1 MIRVLSAVEV
11 PAVADV
17 ELERARVDYARGDWG
32 AAYAA
37 WSGVDLDALSAEEL
51 EDFAVTA
58 ELTGHHDTTVTAL
71 HRAFSLSQRACDL
84 ARSVRCAF
92 RITMTALTHG
102 EVALAG
108 GWTSRAERLI
118 ADLDDGVEV
127 GWVAYLR
134 MFRAMGMG
142 DFATASVCADEVAE
156 CGRRY
161 DEPDLTALGLCSQG
175 RMALYTGRIAEG
187 QALLDESMVRVI
199 AGEASPVVAG
209 HVYCTAIEGCQE
221 ISDFGR
227 VAEWTAALTRWCA
240 AQPGLLAF
248 TGQCAVHRG
257 QLLRLHGEWRQ
268 ALDELELAT
277 RRYEEVGAADAVGL
291 AAYEAGEV
299 LRLRGEYAEAEAAYQ
314 RAADIGFDPQP
325 GLALLW
331 LWRGQDG
338 AALAAVERLL
348 AETGGPV
355 PRCRLLPAAVEVL
368 LGSGSLDRAR
378 EVAAELDDMA
388 SHFGCTWLEGAA
400 AYASGAVELASGD
413 AAGGLPY
420 LRKAQQLWAR
430 AGATYDRSSAQLLTG
445 RALAAVGDT
454 ESSHRQ
460 LEAARTTFRQI
471 GARPAADHADRL
483 LAPASL
489 PSGLTAREAEVL
501 RLVAS
506 GRSNA
511 QIAAELVLSEKTVAR
526 HLSNIFT
533 KLDVASR
540 TAAAAFAFEHGVV

>member
-1 MIRVLSAVEV
+1 M
-11 PAVADV
+11 ADAQ
-17 ELERARVDYARGDWG
+17 LERARADYARGDWG
-32 AAYAA
+32 AAYSA
-37 WSGVDLDALSAEEL
+37 WSAADLDALSVEEL
-51 EDFAVTA
+51 EDFSVAA
-58 ELTGHHDTTVTAL
+58 ELTGHHDTAVAAL
-71 HRAFSLSQRACDL
+71 HRAFGHSQEASDL
-84 ARSVRCAF
+84 GRSVRCAF

-108 GWTSRAERLI
+108 GWTSRAEGLVV
-118 ADLDDGVEV
+118 DLDDGVEL
-127 GWVAYLR
+127 GWVAFLR
-134 MFRAMGMG
+134 IFRALGTG
-142 DFATASVCADEVAE
+142 DFATAGACADEVAAR
-156 CGRRY
+156 GRRHG
-161 DEPDLTALGLCSQG
+161 DPDLTALGLCSQG
-175 RMALYTGRIAEG
+175 RMALYSGRIAEG

-199 AGEASPVVAG
+199 ADETSPVVAG

-257 QLLRLHGEWRQ
+257 QLLRLHGEWQQ

-277 RRYEEVGAADAVGL
+277 RRYEEVGAPDAVGL

-299 LRLRGEYAEAEAAYQ
+299 LRLRGDYGDAEAAYQ
-314 RAADIGFDPQP
+314 RAADSGFDPQP

-331 LWRGQDG
+331 LWRGQDRP
-338 AALAAVERLL
+338 ALAAVERLL
-348 AETGGPV
+348 SETGGPV
-355 PRCRLLPAAVEVL
+355 QRCRLLPAAVEVL
-368 LGSGSLDRAR
+368 LGAGSLEHAR
-378 EVAAELDDMA
+378 EVAAELDGLA
-388 SHFGCTWLEGAA
+388 RHFGCTWLEGAA

-420 LRKAQQLWAR
+420 LRKAHQLWAR
-430 AGATYDRSSAQLLTG
+430 AEAVYDRSRARLLTG

-454 ESSHRQ
+454 ESSRRE
-460 LEAARTTFRQI
+460 LEAARRTLRQI

-483 LAPASL
+483 LAPGSL

-533 KLDVASR
+533 KLDVSSR